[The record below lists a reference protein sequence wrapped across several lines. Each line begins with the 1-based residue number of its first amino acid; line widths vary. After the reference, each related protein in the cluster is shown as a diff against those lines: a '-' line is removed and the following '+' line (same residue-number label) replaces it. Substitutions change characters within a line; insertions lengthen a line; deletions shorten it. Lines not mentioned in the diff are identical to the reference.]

1 MLSFK
6 LIGAVYA
13 FQYRGSRATNKKVRK
28 SVKNLIEKEEATGKS
43 EGSLDK
49 LELRSVWNL

>member
-1 MLSFK
+1 MLSSIEDHGL
-6 LIGAVYA
+6 LI
-13 FQYRGSRATNKKVRK
+13 KKVRK